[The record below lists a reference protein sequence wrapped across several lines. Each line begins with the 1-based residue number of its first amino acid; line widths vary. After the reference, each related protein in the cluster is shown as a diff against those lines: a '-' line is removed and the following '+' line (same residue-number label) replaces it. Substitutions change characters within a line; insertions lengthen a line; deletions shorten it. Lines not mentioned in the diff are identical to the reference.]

1 MLICR
6 SEKRRARL
14 RFAYM
19 CRRGGWGRN
28 SVSCGASGYRHRR
41 GREPTRAC
49 RGSWRRP
56 IAGRDDDTYALDGGA
71 KRMAHVCFK
80 SQFHSYLTLLHFSL
94 TLFSPHFLV
103 FYPLPFKIKLQ
114 KLRGRC
120 AKICHSNACAMQKY
134 CSSFRA
140 RSCSGLRPIIELES
154 AAATEC
160 YNCYHTR

>member
-103 FYPLPFKIKLQ
+103 FYPCPLNKTTKTTWEMCKNMSFQRVCHAKVLFVVPCSVLQWIKTNH
-114 KLRGRC
+114 RIG
-120 AKICHSNACAMQKY
+120 ICCSN
-134 CSSFRA
+134 RV
-140 RSCSGLRPIIELES
+140 L
-154 AAATEC
+154 
-160 YNCYHTR
+160 